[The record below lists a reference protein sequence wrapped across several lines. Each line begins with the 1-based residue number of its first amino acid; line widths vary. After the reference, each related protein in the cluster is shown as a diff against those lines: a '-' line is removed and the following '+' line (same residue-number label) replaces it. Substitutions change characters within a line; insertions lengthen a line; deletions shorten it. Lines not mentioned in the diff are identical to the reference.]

1 MPRFKSLDN
10 ILNNTGEIFDPAWL
24 QGDHIVVPP
33 FPDWAESR
41 EITVE
46 DVLVW
51 EVISESSLAHGFYAA
66 WNPHAEFYLH
76 MENGKIV
83 GTHHGHAGHKHIENK
98 LNEKGILHAPVR
110 NKQHLQHHPML
121 RHSDQLIWHKSDH
134 HDQPIL
140 PTVPPL
146 TKSQPDP
153 NIVQP
158 QVIPVDNPQAPPIE
172 IQQLNIIGPNSPSP
186 VYTDPITGKTIEGV
200 MPDGTA
206 PVPEAP
212 NIHWPRVN

>member
-33 FPDWAESR
+33 FPDWTESR

-46 DVLVW
+46 DVIVW
-51 EVISESSLAHGFYAA
+51 EVISESGRAHGFYAA

-76 MENGKIV
+76 MENGEIV
-83 GTHHGHAGHKHIENK
+83 GTHHGHAGNKHIENK

-110 NKQHLQHHPML
+110 NKHHLKHHHLL
-121 RHSDQLIWHKSDH
+121 RHSDQLLWHKSDH

-140 PTVPPL
+140 PITPPL
-146 TKSQPDP
+146 TIITPDP
-153 NIVQP
+153 NMVLP
-158 QVIPVDNPQAPPIE
+158 QVIPVDNAPPPPE
-172 IQQLNIIGPNSPSP
+172 PAQNTIGPNKPTP
-186 VYTDPITGKTIEGV
+186 CYTDPVTGETVEGI
-200 MPDGTA
+200 MPEGTA
-206 PVPEAP
+206 AAP
-212 NIHWPRVN
+212 TIPDIHWPRAN